1 MTNRLIVLAAT
12 AVACLSSAGHAQER
26 EPVSARVSVA
36 GLDLASVEGRRIL
49 DARIDRASLHACQ
62 SRAIGL
68 RGRADELRCRGEM
81 RRDAQVRVAQ
91 LTPVKV
97 ASAK

>member
-12 AVACLSSAGHAQER
+12 AAVCLSSAAHAQQR
-26 EPVSARVSVA
+26 ELVSARVSVA
-36 GLDLASVEGRRIL
+36 GLDLASSEGRRIL
-49 DARIDRASLHACQ
+49 DARIDRAAIHACQ
-62 SRAIGL
+62 SRMSGL
-68 RGRADELRCRGEM
+68 HRIADEQRCRKEM

-91 LTPVKV
+91 FSSVKV